1 MKTKKNLI
9 NKSLNLFCSFLIA
22 LAPAMIETTV
32 CFLLWGEVEC
42 PDELKELYS
51 K

>member
-1 MKTKKNLI
+1 MKKMSVF
-9 NKSLNLFCSFLIA
+9 NKSLNLFCTFLIA
-22 LAPAMIETTV
+22 LAPAMIETTA